1 MHRQRKPLSIII
13 IFLILVAV
21 QASLIPS
28 TSPADTDIPLLS
40 THPTESTQ
48 ASTGATSPS
57 SEATQPSSEP
67 VTEATEPTST
77 HPSTPKPTLPT
88 EPNEITVS
96 DLKSPSAF
104 VYDCRT
110 GKFLFKTGDVHTK
123 LYPASITKLFTAYVA
138 LLHLKPT
145 DVATVG
151 NILETLPSDSSIA
164 LLNPNDRLSVSD
176 LILGMLLPSGGDAAR
191 VLAVAAGKRLLGTT
205 DQTEYT
211 YYEAFVD
218 EMNRQAEILGM
229 TDSHFENPD
238 GYHHPDHYISLAD
251 AARIGELCLSST
263 QIMRSAMTQVHVAT
277 VRNTGREIQ
286 WVNTNKL
293 LFEQRYPEFY
303 CPQAIGLKT
312 GFTSDAGNC
321 LLSAFQVED
330 GHLIIGVFGCE
341 TREDR
346 FYDTLKLFKAANT

>member
-1 MHRQRKPLSIII
+1 MHMQRKPLSIVI

-21 QASLIPS
+21 LASFTPVS
-28 TSPADTDIPLLS
+28 SPADADTPILS
-40 THPTESTQ
+40 THPTDPTHS
-48 ASTGATSPS
+48 STGATEPS
-57 SEATQPSSEP
+57 SEATEPSS
-67 VTEATEPTST
+67 EATEPST
-77 HPSTPKPTLPT
+77 APTNPSKPIVKPTLPPQPSFDAPT
-88 EPNEITVS
+88 LVS
-96 DLKSPSAF
+96 TDAF

-110 GKFLFKTGDVHTK
+110 GKFLFATGNTHEK

-138 LLHLKPT
+138 LLYLKPT

-191 VLAVAAGKRLLGTT
+191 VLAVAAGKVLRGTT
-205 DQTEYT
+205 DETEYT
-211 YYEAFVD
+211 YYETFVD
-218 EMNRQAEILGM
+218 EMNRQAALLGM
-229 TDSHFENPD
+229 NDSHFMNPD
-238 GYHHPDHYISLAD
+238 GYHDPDHYISLAD
-251 AARIGELCLSST
+251 AARMGALCLNST
-263 QIMRSAMTQVHVAT
+263 QIMRSAMTEVYVAT

-303 CPQAIGLKT
+303 CPQAVGLKT
-312 GFTSDAGNC
+312 GFTSAAGNC

-330 GHLIIGVFGCE
+330 GYLIIGAFGSE
-341 TREDR
+341 TREGR
-346 FYDTLKLFKAANT
+346 FNDTLNLFHAATT